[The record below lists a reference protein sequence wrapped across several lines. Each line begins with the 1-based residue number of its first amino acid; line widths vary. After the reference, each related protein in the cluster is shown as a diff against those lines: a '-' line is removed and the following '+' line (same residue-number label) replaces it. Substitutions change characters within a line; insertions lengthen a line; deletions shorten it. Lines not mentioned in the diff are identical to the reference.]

1 MKATKNSPKILKD
14 YLSRKLSLDEFKE
27 AMKHPELSHGQKLQI
42 TDAYF
47 ASIGSVDITD
57 QLIGQ
62 ASINVRRTKEVK

>member
-1 MKATKNSPKILKD
+1 MKATKNSQKILKD

-27 AMKHPELSHGQKLQI
+27 AMKHPELSDRQKLQI

-62 ASINVRRTKEVK
+62 SAINVRGPRR

>member
-1 MKATKNSPKILKD
+1 MKATKNASKILRD
-14 YLSRKLSLDEFKE
+14 YLSRKLSLDEFEE
-27 AMKHPELSHGQKLQI
+27 AMKHPELSTEQKLKI

-62 ASINVRRTKEVK
+62 ASINIRGPRR

>member
-1 MKATKNSPKILKD
+1 MKAAKNSQKILKD

-27 AMKHPELSHGQKLQI
+27 AMKHPELSDRQKLQI

-62 ASINVRRTKEVK
+62 AAINVRGPRR

>member
-1 MKATKNSPKILKD
+1 MKATKNSQKILRE
-14 YLSRKLSLDEFKE
+14 YLSRTLSSDEFEE
-27 AMKHPELSHGQKLQI
+27 AMKHPELSTRQKLQI

-47 ASIGSVDITD
+47 ASIGSIDITD

>member
-1 MKATKNSPKILKD
+1 MKATKNSQKILKD
-14 YLSRKLSLDEFKE
+14 YLSKKLSLDEFKE
-27 AMKHPELSHGQKLQI
+27 AMKHPELSTRQKLQI

-62 ASINVRRTKEVK
+62 SAINVRGPRR

>member
-1 MKATKNSPKILKD
+1 MKATKNSQKILKD
-14 YLSRKLSLDEFKE
+14 YLSRKLSLDEFEE
-27 AMKHPELSHGQKLQI
+27 AIKHPELSHRQKLQI

-62 ASINVRRTKEVK
+62 SAINIRGPRR

>member
-1 MKATKNSPKILKD
+1 MKATKNSRKILKD
-14 YLSRKLSLDEFKE
+14 YLSRKLSLDEFEE
-27 AMKHPELSHGQKLQI
+27 AMKHPELRDRQKLQI

-62 ASINVRRTKEVK
+62 AAINIRGPRR